1 MCSIRT
7 FLFTATLILAGS
19 SQAMADV
26 LLLDSIGAAP
36 AITTP
41 QTGLNMASV
50 RTTFGEPASEDD
62 AIGEPPITRWNYPE
76 YSVFFEYDLVLH
88 SVIHRPQP
96 D

>member
-1 MCSIRT
+1 MSSIRT
-7 FLFTATLILAGS
+7 FLLTATLILAGS
-19 SQAMADV
+19 GQAMADV
-26 LLLDSIGAAP
+26 LLLDSIE
-36 AITTP
+36 
-41 QTGLNMASV
+41 QTGLNMVSV

-62 AIGEPPITRWNYPE
+62 AIGDPPITRWNYPE